1 MHVFPLPQFPL
12 SLSTA
17 PRLGTNAAA
26 VPQTQSPSKEDLCR
40 GHKGGCGKG
49 EERWRRHSCS
59 WGEPGPGQPCRSGP
73 DPAKQLSVHLNT
85 SVWAILFKRTTHI
98 D

>member
-1 MHVFPLPQFPL
+1 MHVFPLPRFPL
-12 SLSTA
+12 SLGIA

-49 EERWRRHSCS
+49 EERWRRHSSVPGES
-59 WGEPGPGQPCRSGP
+59 WVPGS
-73 DPAKQLSVHLNT
+73 PAPVVLIPQS
-85 SVWAILFKRTTHI
+85 SSACI
-98 D
+98 